1 MFLQQIS
8 THIVVVTGVVVVAVV
23 VDVVDA
29 VVVVVAVVVACVVV
43 FLLALPND
51 CLLFEMI
58 NLDSG
63 IRELL
68 INL

>member
-1 MFLQQIS
+1 M
-8 THIVVVTGVVVVAVV
+8 VDAVVVVVV
-23 VDVVDA
+23 

>member
-1 MFLQQIS
+1 M
-8 THIVVVTGVVVVAVV
+8 
-23 VDVVDA
+23 VDA
-29 VVVVVAVVVACVVV
+29 VVVVVAVVVACVVG

-51 CLLFEMI
+51 CLLFEMM

-63 IRELL
+63 ILELL

>member
-1 MFLQQIS
+1 
-8 THIVVVTGVVVVAVV
+8 VVVDLVVVVG
-23 VDVVDA
+23 
-29 VVVVVAVVVACVVV
+29 CVVV

-51 CLLFEMI
+51 CLLLEMI

>member
-1 MFLQQIS
+1 M
-8 THIVVVTGVVVVAVV
+8 VDAVVVVVSV
-23 VDVVDA
+23 

>member
-1 MFLQQIS
+1 M
-8 THIVVVTGVVVVAVV
+8 
-23 VDVVDA
+23 VDA
-29 VVVVVAVVVACVVV
+29 VVVVVEVVVACVVV